1 MTAFES
7 ISMHLLWGLKDDLL
21 ETLEKSPPHTKRFVG
36 GGCVVHSDTLNLL
49 PSDEGCDAYRMRI
62 ASS

>member
-21 ETLEKSPPHTKRFVG
+21 ETLEKSPPHTSLLWAVATLSFRYTERFAFR
-36 GGCVVHSDTLNLL
+36 
-49 PSDEGCDAYRMRI
+49 EGCDAYRMRI

>member
-21 ETLEKSPPHTKRFVG
+21 EPLEKSPPHVG
-36 GGCVVHSDTLNLL
+36 GGYVVIQIH
-49 PSDEGCDAYRMRI
+49 
-62 ASS
+62 